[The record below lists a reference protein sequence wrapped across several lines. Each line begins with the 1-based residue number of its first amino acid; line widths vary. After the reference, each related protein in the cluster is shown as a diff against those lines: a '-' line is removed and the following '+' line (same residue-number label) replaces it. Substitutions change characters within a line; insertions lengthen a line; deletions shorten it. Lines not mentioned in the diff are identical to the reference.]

1 MPLNVLFRLQ
11 ICIDTI
17 ERNIREA
24 ILLSIIAH
32 GETEAYEGRIVGES
46 GFERLGLQV
55 LLCIYFYR
63 IDVSAKLDD
72 EIQFQLTVF
81 FAIVVD
87 GDIAQCMHLAANEV
101 LCEISLVGIFVV
113 GQEQERSWSFIHRP
127 NNPQSSMNNLKAPIS
142 SCTFRGIP
150 KVLMRFTL

>member
-32 GETEAYEGRIVGES
+32 GETVAYEGRIVGES

-87 GDIAQCMHLAANEV
+87 GDIAQCLHLAANEV

-113 GQEQERSWSFIHRP
+113 GQEQERSWSFIHRS
-127 NNPQSSMNNLKAPIS
+127 Q
-142 SCTFRGIP
+142 
-150 KVLMRFTL
+150 

>member
-55 LLCIYFYR
+55 LWI
-63 IDVSAKLDD
+63 
-72 EIQFQLTVF
+72 LTPV
-81 FAIVVD
+81 
-87 GDIAQCMHLAANEV
+87 IAPMV
-101 LCEISLVGIFVV
+101 RMI
-113 GQEQERSWSFIHRP
+113 R
-127 NNPQSSMNNLKAPIS
+127 
-142 SCTFRGIP
+142 
-150 KVLMRFTL
+150 LMS

>member
-81 FAIVVD
+81 FVIVVD
-87 GDIAQCMHLAANEV
+87 GDIAQCLHLAANEV

-113 GQEQERSWSFIHRP
+113 RQGAGVLFIAP